1 MSKLLGGSTGR
12 GGSSQFGRAALLHRA
27 GYRFKSCPFHTMS
40 KHKFYNT
47 IVTSKQWRA
56 WEIHQRDKRSRQ
68 LQEIKK
74 GDREKFEGVFDVDEA
89 REANMLSQK
98 HWEAFL
104 RFIKDSGYSQKQKGY
119 FSKIIS
125 R

>member
-1 MSKLLGGSTGR
+1 
-12 GGSSQFGRAALLHRA
+12 
-27 GYRFKSCPFHTMS
+27 MS